1 MDIIRFKIVLITTI
15 VLTFYSSFLSATN
28 PIPPNDPLIETG
40 GVLFPDPQPTI
51 VYLNRFTQEVLNHPD
66 RNFWNGY
73 AETQAGVVVR
83 FCTASSSITATFQH
97 VTGYH
102 EIDIFSVYQNG
113 VRTEVIP
120 GLILNIASINPGQVV
135 NYEIVCPRYSNVGF
149 AGLELDDGASL
160 SACAPTQKP
169 RYVAFGDS
177 ITVLAGTDGA
187 SDTSFAWNLARYK
200 GWELFNLAVG
210 ASGVGSPIGSM
221 LDNESFDVATVLW
234 GYNDWGTNDLPLYE
248 SQYNQFLDNL
258 RQHHSEPVYC
268 ITPIYSSTVIPQE
281 YTLDD
286 YRNAVRQI
294 VATRRAAGDANLF
307 VINGEDL
314 TTADDLYDG
323 IHFSNPGAANF
334 ADILMDFVMLPAP
347 TAPPNTPS
355 NLIAAT
361 VAAREIQLNWTDNSD
376 NEIYFKIE
384 RSLNDTSNWTQ
395 IDTVRTNVT
404 SYIETNLP
412 LHTSFYYRVR
422 AYNYLGDSSYS
433 NETTAN
439 TWAFGDFDGDNDV
452 DQEDFGHFQAC
463 MTGIGNPQ
471 NDPECLDA
479 RLDADGDVDLN
490 DFTIFQNCM
499 NGANHPPKCLYQP

>member
-1 MDIIRFKIVLITTI
+1 
-15 VLTFYSSFLSATN
+15 
-28 PIPPNDPLIETG
+28 
-40 GVLFPDPQPTI
+40 
-51 VYLNRFTQEVLNHPD
+51 
-66 RNFWNGY
+66 
-73 AETQAGVVVR
+73 
-83 FCTASSSITATFQH
+83 
-97 VTGYH
+97 
-102 EIDIFSVYQNG
+102 
-113 VRTEVIP
+113 
-120 GLILNIASINPGQVV
+120 
-135 NYEIVCPRYSNVGF
+135 
-149 AGLELDDGASL
+149 
-160 SACAPTQKP
+160 
-169 RYVAFGDS
+169 
-177 ITVLAGTDGA
+177 
-187 SDTSFAWNLARYK
+187 
-200 GWELFNLAVG
+200 
-210 ASGVGSPIGSM
+210 
-221 LDNESFDVATVLW
+221 
-234 GYNDWGTNDLPLYE
+234 
-248 SQYNQFLDNL
+248 
-258 RQHHSEPVYC
+258 
-268 ITPIYSSTVIPQE
+268 
-281 YTLDD
+281 
-286 YRNAVRQI
+286 
-294 VATRRAAGDANLF
+294 
-307 VINGEDL
+307 
-314 TTADDLYDG
+314 
-323 IHFSNPGAANF
+323 
-334 ADILMDFVMLPAP
+334 MDFVMLPAP

-422 AYNYLGDSSYS
+422 AYNYLGDTSYS

-452 DQEDFGHFQAC
+452 DEEDFGHFQAC